1 MSKTRGCAKAVLPEE
16 WRGCA
21 HREQAF
27 RFPQAISRVADV
39 TRIHHGVIPT
49 EKEKNME
56 KFDPTDPKGLE
67 DLAAIFKEIEDQA
80 ADGDLAGG
88 LSSGYLCSITKECQK
103 ICWLW

>member
-1 MSKTRGCAKAVLPEE
+1 MPG
-16 WRGCA
+16 
-21 HREQAF
+21 
-27 RFPQAISRVADV
+27 SRTV
-39 TRIHHGVIPT
+39 TRIHHREIPT
-49 EKEKNME
+49 EKEKKME